1 MSRISFEGIGEVAA
15 TFACGEGVK
24 AGQVVKLTGDGTVG
38 PCGDGERFCG
48 VALSAG
54 EGFAAVQLG
63 GLIRVAASGGA
74 LSEGWNVK
82 STAAGLLTDLISLAH
97 GMPPFQAPGDTL
109 SAASPHGSPATS
121 PVTAVTGS
129 TAD

>member
-54 EGFAAVQLG
+54 EGFAAVQMG

-74 LSEGWNVK
+74 LSEGWNR
-82 STAAGLLTDLISLAH
+82 LLADGS
-97 GMPPFQAPGDTL
+97 GGVRPD
-109 SAASPHGSPATS
+109 SAETPIG
-121 PVTAVTGS
+121 GE
-129 TAD
+129 

>member
-48 VALSAG
+48 GCIASEFFDFLFSG
-54 EGFAAVQLG
+54 PPGRKRGPPGPIAVWLDFC
-63 GLIRVAASGGA
+63 V
-74 LSEGWNVK
+74 W
-82 STAAGLLTDLISLAH
+82 
-97 GMPPFQAPGDTL
+97 
-109 SAASPHGSPATS
+109 
-121 PVTAVTGS
+121 
-129 TAD
+129 

>member
-24 AGQVVKLTGDGTVG
+24 AGQVVKLTGDG
-38 PCGDGERFCG
+38 ERFCG

-54 EGFAAVQLG
+54 EGFAAVQMG

-74 LSEGWNVK
+74 LSEGWNR
-82 STAAGLLTDLISLAH
+82 LLADGS
-97 GMPPFQAPGDTL
+97 GGVRPD
-109 SAASPHGSPATS
+109 SAETPTGGEYLVVRAESGG
-121 PVTAVTGS
+121 AVIRL
-129 TAD
+129 

>member
-1 MSRISFEGIGEVAA
+1 MSRISFEGIEEVAA

-63 GLIRVAASGGA
+63 EIGR
-74 LSEGWNVK
+74 
-82 STAAGLLTDLISLAH
+82 AH
-97 GMPPFQAPGDTL
+97 
-109 SAASPHGSPATS
+109 
-121 PVTAVTGS
+121 V
-129 TAD
+129 

>member
-24 AGQVVKLTGDGTVG
+24 AGQVVKLTGNGTVG

-74 LSEGWNVK
+74 LTEGWNRRRI
-82 STAAGLLTDLISLAH
+82 SGGAGGERRRCHPPVRKGGMELWDIGLT
-97 GMPPFQAPGDTL
+97 T
-109 SAASPHGSPATS
+109 
-121 PVTAVTGS
+121 
-129 TAD
+129 

>member
-38 PCGDGERFCG
+38 PCG

-54 EGFAAVQLG
+54 EGFAAVQMG

-74 LSEGWNVK
+74 LSEGWNR
-82 STAAGLLTDLISLAH
+82 LLADGS
-97 GMPPFQAPGDTL
+97 GGVRPD
-109 SAASPHGSPATS
+109 SAETPIGGEYLVVRAESGG
-121 PVTAVTGS
+121 AVIRL
-129 TAD
+129 

>member
-54 EGFAAVQLG
+54 EGFAAVQMG

-74 LSEGWNVK
+74 LTEGWLRRRP
-82 STAAGLLTDLISLAH
+82 AGQRRDAHRRRRSGGAGGERRRRHPPVRKGGMELWDIVLT
-97 GMPPFQAPGDTL
+97 T
-109 SAASPHGSPATS
+109 
-121 PVTAVTGS
+121 
-129 TAD
+129 

>member
-24 AGQVVKLTGDGTVG
+24 AGQVVKLTGDGAVS

-48 VALSAG
+48 VALS
-54 EGFAAVQLG
+54 

-74 LSEGWNVK
+74 LSEGWNR
-82 STAAGLLTDLISLAH
+82 LLADGS
-97 GMPPFQAPGDTL
+97 GGVRPD
-109 SAASPHGSPATS
+109 SAETPTGGEYLVVRAESGG
-121 PVTAVTGS
+121 AVIRL
-129 TAD
+129 

>member
-48 VALSAG
+48 
-54 EGFAAVQLG
+54 
-63 GLIRVAASGGA
+63 RVAASGGA
-74 LSEGWNVK
+74 LSEGWNR
-82 STAAGLLTDLISLAH
+82 LLADGS
-97 GMPPFQAPGDTL
+97 GGVRPD
-109 SAASPHGSPATS
+109 SAETPIGGEYLVVRAESGG
-121 PVTAVTGS
+121 AVIRL
-129 TAD
+129 

>member
-54 EGFAAVQLG
+54 EGFAAVQMG

-74 LSEGWNVK
+74 LSEGWNR
-82 STAAGLLTDLISLAH
+82 LLADGS
-97 GMPPFQAPGDTL
+97 GGVRPD
-109 SAASPHGSPATS
+109 SAETPIGGEYLVVRAES
-121 PVTAVTGS
+121 VVAVIRL
-129 TAD
+129 

>member
-24 AGQVVKLTGDGTVG
+24 AGQGVKLTGDGAVS

-74 LSEGWNVK
+74 LTEGWNR
-82 STAAGLLTDLISLAH
+82 LLADGS
-97 GMPPFQAPGDTL
+97 GGVRPD
-109 SAASPHGSPATS
+109 SAETPTGGEYLVVRAESGG
-121 PVTAVTGS
+121 AVIRL
-129 TAD
+129 

>member
-24 AGQVVKLTGDGTVG
+24 AGQVVKLTGNGTVG

-74 LSEGWNVK
+74 LTEGWNRLLADGSGGVRPD
-82 STAAGLLTDLISLAH
+82 SADAHRRRISGGAGGERRRCHPAVRKGGMELWDIVLT
-97 GMPPFQAPGDTL
+97 T
-109 SAASPHGSPATS
+109 
-121 PVTAVTGS
+121 
-129 TAD
+129 

>member
-24 AGQVVKLTGDGTVG
+24 AGQVVKLTGDGAVS

-74 LSEGWNVK
+74 LSEGWNR
-82 STAAGLLTDLISLAH
+82 LLAH
-97 GMPPFQAPGDTL
+97 RRRISGGAGGERRRRHPPVRKGGMELWDIVLT
-109 SAASPHGSPATS
+109 T
-121 PVTAVTGS
+121 
-129 TAD
+129 

>member
-54 EGFAAVQLG
+54 EGFAAAPPGHRRSSPPAGGDGRAGWAGLFRLFRRNLAGG
-63 GLIRVAASGGA
+63 GLLPNPSGPVGA
-74 LSEGWNVK
+74 LC
-82 STAAGLLTDLISLAH
+82 
-97 GMPPFQAPGDTL
+97 
-109 SAASPHGSPATS
+109 
-121 PVTAVTGS
+121 
-129 TAD
+129 

>member
-63 GLIRVAASGGA
+63 GLIRVVRPDSAETPIGGEYLVVRAESGGA
-74 LSEGWNVK
+74 VIRL
-82 STAAGLLTDLISLAH
+82 
-97 GMPPFQAPGDTL
+97 
-109 SAASPHGSPATS
+109 
-121 PVTAVTGS
+121 
-129 TAD
+129 

>member
-48 VALSAG
+48 LADGSGGVRPDSAETPIGG
-54 EGFAAVQLG
+54 EYLVVRAE
-63 GLIRVAASGGA
+63 SGGA
-74 LSEGWNVK
+74 VIRL
-82 STAAGLLTDLISLAH
+82 
-97 GMPPFQAPGDTL
+97 
-109 SAASPHGSPATS
+109 
-121 PVTAVTGS
+121 
-129 TAD
+129 

>member
-54 EGFAAVQLG
+54 EGFAAVR
-63 GLIRVAASGGA
+63 LIRVAASGGA
-74 LSEGWNVK
+74 LSEGWNR
-82 STAAGLLTDLISLAH
+82 LLADGS
-97 GMPPFQAPGDTL
+97 GGVRPD
-109 SAASPHGSPATS
+109 SAETPIGGEYLVVRAESGG
-121 PVTAVTGS
+121 AVIRL
-129 TAD
+129 

>member
-74 LSEGWNVK
+74 LSEGWNR
-82 STAAGLLTDLISLAH
+82 LLADGAETPIGGEYLVVRAES
-97 GMPPFQAPGDTL
+97 GG
-109 SAASPHGSPATS
+109 
-121 PVTAVTGS
+121 AVIRL
-129 TAD
+129 

>member
-74 LSEGWNVK
+74 LSEGWNR
-82 STAAGLLTDLISLAH
+82 LLADGSGGVRPDSAETPTGGEDLVVRAES
-97 GMPPFQAPGDTL
+97 GG
-109 SAASPHGSPATS
+109 
-121 PVTAVTGS
+121 AVIRL
-129 TAD
+129 